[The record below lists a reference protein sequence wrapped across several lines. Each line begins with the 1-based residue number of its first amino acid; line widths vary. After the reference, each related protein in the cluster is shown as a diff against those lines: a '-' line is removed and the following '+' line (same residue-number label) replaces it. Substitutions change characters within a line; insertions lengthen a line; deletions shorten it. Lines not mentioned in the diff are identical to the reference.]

1 MFHDFL
7 KGRLFQIWLFKKG
20 IIIFKFTFPP
30 SSLFL
35 FWFRRV
41 LSRPLFSSFRCIYFL
56 NILYHYNTNFL
67 FWIFNIAGWIWAFRV
82 NIRHFIIIKIF
93 IICITIFFKII
104 LNFSLL
110 FSLIMNF
117 CLNIFWFWIR
127 LRILIFKILTFVF
140 FGTITPGNWRLPVA
154 FNIISILMSNIN
166 WGKHLVFF

>member
-1 MFHDFL
+1 
-7 KGRLFQIWLFKKG
+7 
-20 IIIFKFTFPP
+20 
-30 SSLFL
+30 
-35 FWFRRV
+35 
-41 LSRPLFSSFRCIYFL
+41 
-56 NILYHYNTNFL
+56 LYHYNTNFL

-117 CLNIFWFWIR
+117 SLNIFWFWIR